1 MHVMC
6 FYRFSSARQALRFVP
21 SKRRQALP
29 SIDCS
34 SNVCA
39 RSSIIPKFEPW
50 FIDLIRCIPSWIS
63 VKLLMVKFSFL
74 PRSEDNFVVQY
85 FIHTY
90 LIDSLNYVF
99 NLVLFVLVFD
109 ECQDHM
115 KFEIVRSLN
124 WSYSALCVAHN
135 FWNNFIIHFI
145 NPGRFET
152 HEFYRK

>member
-85 FIHTY
+85 FIHTSIPDR
-90 LIDSLNYVF
+90 LIELCLQSSAVCFSLWWMSGP
-99 NLVLFVLVFD
+99 
-109 ECQDHM
+109 H
-115 KFEIVRSLN
+115 EIWDCKILELELLC
-124 WSYSALCVAHN
+124 ALCRSQFLEQLYYTFH
-135 FWNNFIIHFI
+135 
-145 NPGRFET
+145 
-152 HEFYRK
+152 